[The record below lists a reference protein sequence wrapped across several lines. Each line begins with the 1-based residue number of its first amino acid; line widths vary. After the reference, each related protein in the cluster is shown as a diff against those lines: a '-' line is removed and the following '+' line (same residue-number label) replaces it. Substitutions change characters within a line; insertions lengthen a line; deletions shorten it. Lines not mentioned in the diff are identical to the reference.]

1 MRVQLDCV
9 SRGAGQINEDY
20 AAVSLAGDVGALVV
34 LDGVGGSGVGCRHGV
49 PWFTARLGGEL
60 LRLACAR
67 ADASLADCL
76 GEAIARTAGAH
87 ATSCDLTQ
95 VQTPQ
100 STVVAAR
107 WHGDRLDH
115 LVLSDSMLLIRGR
128 DRVVRPVLDKPL
140 DRLEPG
146 PSKRLSALREVE
158 EAHPVGSA
166 ERAAAAEEYARVS
179 RGLRNSPGGFFTA
192 AADPDVAAKALT
204 GTLPRSEVRSLAALT
219 DGAGNWVETFGLG
232 TWTQCVELLEREG
245 PQGLICRVRTA
256 ERADA
261 GRDSFPRDKSVD
273 DAAVVFVEFDGAP

>member
-9 SRGAGQINEDY
+9 SRGPGQVNEDY
-20 AAVSLAGDVGALVV
+20 AAVALAGDVGALVV
-34 LDGVGGSGVGCRHGV
+34 LDGVGGSGEGCSHGV

-60 LRLACAR
+60 LRLAGAR
-67 ADASLADCL
+67 ADAPLADCL
-76 GEAIARTAGAH
+76 HAAIARTAGAH
-87 ATSCDLTQ
+87 ATTCDLTRT
-95 VQTPQ
+95 QTPQ

-128 DRVVRPVLDKPL
+128 DEVVRPVLDKPL

-146 PSKRLSALREVE
+146 PSKRLFLLDEVTE
-158 EAHPVGSA
+158 SHPVGSA
-166 ERAAAAEEYARVS
+166 ERAAAAEAYAQAS
-179 RGLRNSPGGFFTA
+179 RELRNSPGGFFTA
-192 AADPDVAAKALT
+192 AADPEVAAKALT
-204 GTLPRSEVRSLAALT
+204 GTLPRAEVRSLAALT

-232 TWTQCVELLEREG
+232 TWTQCVEVLEREG
-245 PQGLICRVRTA
+245 PRGLISRVRTA